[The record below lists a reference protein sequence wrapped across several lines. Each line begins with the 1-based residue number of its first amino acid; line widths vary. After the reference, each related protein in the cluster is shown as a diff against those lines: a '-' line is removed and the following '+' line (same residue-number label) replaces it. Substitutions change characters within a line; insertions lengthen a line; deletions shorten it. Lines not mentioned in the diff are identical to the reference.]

1 MEEKIYACRTEEISG
16 ITYRVKILKDG
27 VVIMSTS
34 YEDKDKAEAWAA
46 RIVAVEPSK
55 GYSFEISSHPWTS
68 NVCIEC
74 GREEY

>member
-1 MEEKIYACRTEEISG
+1 MEKKIYPCRTEVVTG
-16 ITYRVKILKDG
+16 TTYRVKILKDG
-27 VVIMSTS
+27 VVRMSTS

-46 RIVAVEPSK
+46 RIVAVRPSE